1 MESHEI
7 LTDIR
12 VPANTS
18 RTGGAYLK
26 VPQPASGFAL
36 AGVAAQVTLGAGNTV
51 QNVAVGITGVGNIAF
66 RATATEDAL
75 RGQAAIA
82 EAIAQAATQA
92 TADVEAM
99 ADIHASAEYR
109 LHLAQVY
116 TKRALQRAVTRAQQA

>member
-1 MESHEI
+1 
-7 LTDIR
+7 
-12 VPANTS
+12 
-18 RTGGAYLK
+18 
-26 VPQPASGFAL
+26 
-36 AGVAAQVTLGAGNTV
+36 VAAQVTLGAGNTV